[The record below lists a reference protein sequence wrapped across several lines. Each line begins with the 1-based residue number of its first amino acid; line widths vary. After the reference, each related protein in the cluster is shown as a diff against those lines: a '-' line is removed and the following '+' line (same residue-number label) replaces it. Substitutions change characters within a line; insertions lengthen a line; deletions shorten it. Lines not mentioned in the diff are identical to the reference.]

1 LRELQLSDREDPVT
15 LTVAKRIIDLAN
27 QGERGTQI
35 FRPTKAIFVI
45 DHFHQQLISQPFS
58 AARLIGRLSSG
69 GAPELRLAVERVE
82 DEAA

>member
-27 QGERGTQI
+27 Q
-35 FRPTKAIFVI
+35 AIFVI